1 MAFFLSSVHLVTNLA
16 NDIWHT
22 PGQDMSASM
31 MGSLQRYYVMIITM
45 FVEGLPWCAE
55 ICYVLC
61 AIRMAVLI
69 SQRSN
74 ASKCLDEARFQDRLY
89 SAATRAKQLCLQ
101 WLFD

>member
-1 MAFFLSSVHLVTNLA
+1 MAFSLSSVHLVTNLA

-22 PGQDMSASM
+22 PGQDRSASM
-31 MGSLQRYYVMIITM
+31 IVGLLRYYAMIITM
-45 FVEGLPWCAE
+45 FVEGLAWCAE

-61 AIRMAVLI
+61 AIRMAVRI

-74 ASKCLDEARFQDRLY
+74 ASKCLDEARFQDRHY
-89 SAATRAKQLCLQ
+89 SAALRVEQLCLH